1 MNNPTIAAISTPMS
15 AGAIGLVRMSGPDA
29 KAIAASVFR
38 PIGKRSHPECPRFFR
53 HLWSCDGRLRTG
65 G

>member
-1 MNNPTIAAISTPMS
+1 MNNPTLAASSTPIS

-38 PIGKRSHPECPRFFR
+38 
-53 HLWSCDGRLRTG
+53 HLWSCNGRL
-65 G
+65 

>member
-1 MNNPTIAAISTPMS
+1 MS

-38 PIGKRSHPECPRFFR
+38 PIGKRTSRMSPAFLP
-53 HLWSCDGRLRTG
+53 STVM
-65 G
+65 

>member
-29 KAIAASVFR
+29 KAIAASVETLVL
-38 PIGKRSHPECPRFFR
+38 PGRSS
-53 HLWSCDGRLRTG
+53 LWYL
-65 G
+65 